1 MQQVEAAF
9 SEATAAA
16 TAEGEALATAADEQE
31 RQLQQKLHTAKA
43 TATKLVEGFTAV

>member
-1 MQQVEAAF
+1 MQRVEAAI

-16 TAEGEALATAADEQE
+16 TAEGEALAIAADEQE

-43 TATKLVEGFTAV
+43 KRYALFEATPA